1 MTRPIGP
8 DGPAL
13 ELPSAGVISPGI
25 PNALVTGVAI
35 AAVRAVFLLMLLVL
49 SERSALALPV
59 VSELRVGERGAVT
72 RVVLTLSDQVK
83 YQAFTLQDPHRVV
96 VDLPEVRWTPRADT
110 PGPAEGVVDRIRL
123 GRFNR
128 NTSRIVID
136 CRTPVSVRDIAL
148 QPAPAGGYR
157 LLIDMAPAA
166 GGGRGGKGPT
176 VVGGSEMRPVIGAT
190 SLLGGDLAPEMAG
203 RPGDAIAMGAT
214 FAAPKPRPQKSASLA
229 VPPWVVAID
238 AGHGDQ
244 DPGAISPNGVYEK
257 RITLAMARALRDE
270 LKALGR
276 FRVVLT
282 RDSDTFIRLRSRIAI
297 AHAAGADL
305 FISLHADKAENPA
318 TRGLSVYT
326 LSEQASD
333 AEAAALAEKE
343 NRVDMLGG
351 FRLKGE
357 ASDVTDILI
366 DLVQRDTKNQSAQ
379 FASLLMR
386 ELGEDTMLLPKTHR
400 FAGFAVLKAPDI
412 PSVLIELGFLS
423 NPTDE
428 RLLRDGAHRQRLAR
442 GIARAVDGYFVRFEA
457 RNRY

>member
-1 MTRPIGP
+1 M
-8 DGPAL
+8 
-13 ELPSAGVISPGI
+13 
-25 PNALVTGVAI
+25 
-35 AAVRAVFLLMLLVL
+35 
-49 SERSALALPV
+49 SERSAFALPV

-128 NTSRIVID
+128 GTSRIVID
-136 CRTPVSVRDIAL
+136 CRAQVSVRAISL

-157 LLIDMAPAA
+157 LLIDMAPSPA
-166 GGGRGGKGPT
+166 GSGRPAKGPT

-190 SLLGGDLAPEMAG
+190 GLPSGDLAPEMAG
-203 RPGDAIAMGAT
+203 RTGDPVAMGST
-214 FAAPKPRPQKSASLA
+214 FAAPKPRPQKSASPA

-244 DPGAISPNGVYEK
+244 DPGAISPNGTYEK

-357 ASDVTDILI
+357 APDVTDILI

-386 ELGEDTMLLPKTHR
+386 ELGEDT
-400 FAGFAVLKAPDI
+400 
-412 PSVLIELGFLS
+412 
-423 NPTDE
+423 
-428 RLLRDGAHRQRLAR
+428 
-442 GIARAVDGYFVRFEA
+442 
-457 RNRY
+457 

>member
-1 MTRPIGP
+1 MTRPLGP

-13 ELPSAGVISPGI
+13 ELPAAGPAGT
-25 PNALVTGVAI
+25 PKAPLARLAATALR
-35 AAVRAVFLLMLLVL
+35 AAFLLLVL
-49 SERSALALPV
+49 ILSGRSASALPV
-59 VSELRVGERGAVT
+59 VSEVRVGERGALT
-72 RVVLTLSDQVK
+72 RVILTLSAKVK

-96 VDLPEVRWTPRADT
+96 VDLPEVRWIPRADT
-110 PGPAEGVVDRIRL
+110 PGPAESVVDRIRL

-128 NTSRIVID
+128 DTSRIVID
-136 CRTPVSVRDIAL
+136 CRTPVSVRDISL
-148 QPAPAGGYR
+148 QPVAAGGYR
-157 LLIDMAPAA
+157 LLIDMAPSAAA
-166 GGGRGGKGPT
+166 GSRSAKEPT
-176 VVGGSEMRPVIGAT
+176 MVGGGEMRPVIGAT
-190 SLLGGDLAPEMAG
+190 ALPGGDLAPDMAG
-203 RPGDAIAMGAT
+203 RPGDPAAMGTT
-214 FAAPKPRPQKSASLA
+214 FAAPKPRPHVSASSA

-257 RITLAMARALRDE
+257 RITLATARALRDE

-282 RDSDTFIRLRSRIAI
+282 RDRDIFIPLRRRIAI

-305 FISLHADKAENPA
+305 FISLHADKADNPA

-357 ASDVTDILI
+357 AADVTNILI

-386 ELGEDTMLLPKTHR
+386 ELGEETMFLPKTHR

-428 RLLRDGAHRQRLAR
+428 RLLRDPAHRQRLAR
-442 GIARAVDGYFVRFEA
+442 GIARAVDSYFVRFEA